1 MRTTILYL
9 EDNITTANFVKKI
22 FEHHKISYVHVTTL
36 LGFETQ
42 MFEEHYSAILTH
54 SIIEERDMFSFTAY
68 INRKTKHYLP
78 VIAYAGEDFVDNAMR
93 ASQANIAYF
102 MIKPFTPFELLYA
115 LETINLA
122 TKTAKIYISPKQDN
136 EAEKKGLSDIIRNA
150 LQIYFEAHQG
160 ELPPTGLYERVLHEV
175 EAPLIEI
182 SLAYNKGNRI
192 KTAELLGINRNTL
205 RKKILSLGLSDDS
218 K

>member
-1 MRTTILYL
+1 MGTTIIYL
-9 EDNITTANFVKKI
+9 EDNMATANFVKKI
-22 FEHHKISYVHVTTL
+22 FEYHKISYIHVTSL
-36 LGFETQ
+36 LQFEAE
-42 MFEEHYSAILTH
+42 MFEGYYSVIVTH

-68 INRKTKHYLP
+68 INRKTKRYLP
-78 VIAYAGEDFVDNAMR
+78 VIAYASEDFVDNAMR

-102 MIKPFTPFELLYA
+102 MVKPFTPYDLLYA
-115 LETINLA
+115 LEKINLQKDD
-122 TKTAKIYISPKQDN
+122 TKKSVFITQENIT
-136 EAEKKGLSDIIRNA
+136 EKKGLSDIIKDA
-150 LQIYFEAHQG
+150 LQTYFEAHQG

-205 RKKILSLGLSDDS
+205 RKKILSLGLSDDG